1 MRHLLRLPEPLI
13 LTQRRIQ
20 WLDTLLASGKT
31 RPDSSKYGNPAIKQ
45 QLNTISF
52 NKCFYCES
60 KLKDK
65 PKEIDHHIEVSIDL
79 TLSYIWSNLFLSC
92 DNCNGKLN
100 HLAIPITQALDPF
113 LHTNQQI
120 ESNITFKDEII
131 TAVGGSVLG
140 LNTIQKYRLD
150 SDLLDKRRITQL
162 KYFYQFVDKIRIKQI
177 EDNGRALNDEEIEAI
192 NHFTQIDQPYSLM
205 FKVIINQIL

>member
-1 MRHLLRLPEPLI
+1 
-13 LTQRRIQ
+13 
-20 WLDTLLASGKT
+20 
-31 RPDSSKYGNPAIKQ
+31 
-45 QLNTISF
+45 
-52 NKCFYCES
+52 
-60 KLKDK
+60 
-65 PKEIDHHIEVSIDL
+65 
-79 TLSYIWSNLFLSC
+79 
-92 DNCNGKLN
+92 
-100 HLAIPITQALDPF
+100 
-113 LHTNQQI
+113 
-120 ESNITFKDEII
+120 
-131 TAVGGSVLG
+131 VLG